1 MSRFHSYLTS
11 AKNIIEQYNAG
22 TPLNLQLKSFFQTD
36 KKFGSRDRKS
46 ISALCYHYF
55 RSARVMSESLSIEQK
70 ILQATFLCEIKSN
83 ELLSALAPELN
94 ELIDFDIKD
103 KLEFLEIDINS
114 IFAFDAFLSSDIDGK
129 KYALS
134 FFTQPDLFL
143 RIRPGRHDRVISALQ
158 QAGINYALTDENVL
172 RLENGVSVENILQI
186 NKDVVVQDLNS
197 QHVFDYFAKEREKEK
212 QETLWDC
219 CAASGGKSISL
230 FDICKGKIKITVS
243 DIRENILANLQMR
256 FKDAGI
262 NLQKKFVQDLSK
274 GSGLLLNESFS
285 IVVCDA
291 PCSGSG
297 TWARTPE
304 QYHAFDQNKIDLFA
318 QQQKNIVINAIKHVS
333 KDGWFIYITCS
344 VFREENE
351 GVVDFIQQNFS
362 LQLLEMKYLKGY
374 DKKADTMFVAYFK
387 S

>member
-1 MSRFHSYLTS
+1 MSRFHSYLAS

-22 TPLNLQLKSFFQTD
+22 TPLNLQLKSFFQSD

-46 ISALCYHYF
+46 ISAICYHYF

-70 ILQATFLCEIKSN
+70 ILHATFLCETKSN
-83 ELLSALAPELN
+83 ELLVALAPELN
-94 ELIDFDIKD
+94 EFIGFDVKD
-103 KLEFLEIDINS
+103 KLDYLDIDVNT
-114 IFAFDAFLSSDIDGK
+114 IFIFDKDLSSNIDSK
-129 KYALS
+129 AFALS
-134 FFTQPDLFL
+134 FFKQPDLFL
-143 RIRPGRHDRVISALQ
+143 RIRPKRHERVFSALQ
-158 QAGINYALTDENVL
+158 QSGINDTQIGADALQ
-172 RLENGVSVENILQI
+172 LENGVSVENSLQV

-197 QHVFDYFAKEREKEK
+197 QQVFDYFSKERDTGK

-219 CAASGGKSISL
+219 CAASGGKSILL
-230 FDICKGKIKITVS
+230 FDICKSKIKITVS
-243 DIRENILANLQMR
+243 DIRENILSNLQMR

-304 QYHAFDQNKIDLFA
+304 QYYGFDQNKIALFA